1 MPTNQSKDNDNS
13 IKKTSSSYFRDCR
26 MRFFVH
32 MHGQGVGNLT
42 VYRRSQDN
50 ILTPLLEIHG
60 SEPSMDVNAWQ
71 RKKVVKGVQSNTKN
85 LSF

>member
-1 MPTNQSKDNDNS
+1 
-13 IKKTSSSYFRDCR
+13 

-60 SEPSMDVNAWQ
+60 SEPSMDINAWK
-71 RKKVVKGVQSNTKN
+71 RKKVIMDFRAITKT
-85 LSF
+85 

>member
-1 MPTNQSKDNDNS
+1 
-13 IKKTSSSYFRDCR
+13 

-50 ILTPLLEIHG
+50 TLTPLLEIHG
-60 SEPSMDVNAWQ
+60 SEPSMDVNAWKRQ
-71 RKKVVKGVQSNTKN
+71 KVIKGLRINTIT
-85 LSF
+85 LSFAGDAWRFCGNSASDH